1 MADNE
6 QAIETPEV
14 EETETEVLQQAANAE
29 DGEAGK
35 QVEESEQETDEVEI
49 VLGSAGE
56 PSAEEE
62 KQPKKKPRGVGRLLN
77 ERKHLKEEN
86 SQVTEE
92 RDFLK
97 AEVERLRQGGM
108 QQQPTEQQ
116 LQIPVMPSE
125 SELNFDSTLIAS
137 AKEKYAKDL
146 HEYQMQLSQ
155 QATRTVLDDHLHGK
169 QRAEQQQRVKQ
180 AIESHYERAEKLK
193 VSDYDEAESK
203 LIDVLDQNAVAE
215 IVQAVPNSEA
225 VIYYLGKNDA
235 AAQKLRETW
244 VRNPSMV
251 LFELGGLSK
260 DLKIRPKTKKD
271 QPAPESKVTGAAP
284 ASKSSLEKEIEKE
297 RELLAS
303 GKKRDFTQLN
313 KLKRDL
319 RAAS

>member
-14 EETETEVLQQAANAE
+14 EETEAEVLQQAANAE

-35 QVEESEQETDEVEI
+35 QIEESEQETDEVEI
-49 VLGSAGE
+49 VLGSADE

-62 KQPKKKPRGVGRLLN
+62 KQPKKKPRGVGRLLA
-77 ERKHLKEEN
+77 ERKQSKEEI
-86 SQVTEE
+86 
-92 RDFLK
+92 
-97 AEVERLRQGGM
+97 ERLRAENERLKQGGM

-116 LQIPVMPSE
+116 LQVPVMPSE
-125 SELNFDSTLIAS
+125 SELNFDSTLIAA

-155 QATRTVLDDHLHGK
+155 QATRTVLDEHLHGK
-169 QRAEQQQRVKQ
+169 QRAEQQQQVKQ